1 MPTTLAELVLRDEAP
16 SPSPSSSSS
25 LLSAGGIVRSSVVG
39 APVLVGAAGA
49 QRTPVYTTYTAAAA
63 SASSSAAAAAAVAG
77 RGGASR
83 TVTYRSYRGGL
94 ATDPVS
100 YVLPLAPIS
109 PARAAAS
116 VPAPEAAAFEVP
128 ALGSPGRAGGAAGPI
143 SPGSARRGLLLRS
156 RVSSEADTLGF
167 GGCGGVGGGCG
178 SGGGGG
184 SGGGSGS
191 GGAKGGAAPAP

>member
-63 SASSSAAAAAAVAG
+63 STSSTAAAAAAAG

-167 GGCGGVGGGCG
+167 GGCGGVGCG